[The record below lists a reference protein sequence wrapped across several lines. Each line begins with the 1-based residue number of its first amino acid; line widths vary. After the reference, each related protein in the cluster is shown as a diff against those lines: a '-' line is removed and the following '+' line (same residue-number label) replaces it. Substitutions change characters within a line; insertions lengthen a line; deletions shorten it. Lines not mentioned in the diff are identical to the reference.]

1 MMSTPPVSNIA
12 LWKEGVRQEWTA
24 AAAGWR
30 KWHAQMEVLSRA
42 ATEAIVHAAQ
52 ITPGMHVLDLASG
65 TGDPALS
72 LALAVG
78 PEGAVTATDL
88 VPEMLLAAADHAQHR
103 HVTNIAFQQ
112 ADPETLP
119 FPAQT
124 FDVVTC
130 RMGVML
136 FADVAQAL
144 REIHRVLKPEGRVA
158 FIAQGAVDQNPW
170 QASIMRVLRKY
181 VQMPPPAA
189 GAPHTYRFAQ
199 PGTLA
204 QVLRDAGFRHVHEAS
219 QEVPWPWPGSPEQYW
234 TYRCETGIRF
244 RQYLA
249 SLPVATQASVYKEV
263 LASIG
268 AYYDG
273 QQVNFTAV
281 IVIASGVR

>member
-1 MMSTPPVSNIA
+1 MDGSGGRMAEVARPDGGAQPCGHGGHCA
-12 LWKEGVRQEWTA
+12 RRA
-24 AAAGWR
+24 DHAGDAR
-30 KWHAQMEVLSRA
+30 
-42 ATEAIVHAAQ
+42 
-52 ITPGMHVLDLASG
+52 LDLASG

-88 VPEMLLAAADHAQHR
+88 VPEMLAAAADHAQHR

-130 RMGVML
+130 RMGIML

-158 FIAQGAVDQNPW
+158 FIAQGPVDQNPW

-234 TYRCETGIRF
+234 TYRCETGVRF

-249 SLPVATQASVYKEV
+249 SLPVAAQASVHNEV

-268 AYYDG
+268 EYYDG

-281 IVIASGVR
+281 IVIAPGVRSAATRPRGTGE

>member
-1 MMSTPPVSNIA
+1 
-12 LWKEGVRQEWTA
+12 
-24 AAAGWR
+24 
-30 KWHAQMEVLSRA
+30 
-42 ATEAIVHAAQ
+42 
-52 ITPGMHVLDLASG
+52 
-65 TGDPALS
+65 LS

-78 PEGAVTATDL
+78 PAGSVIATDL
-88 VPEMLLAAADHAQHR
+88 VPEMLTAASDHAQQR

-119 FPAQT
+119 FPAQS

-136 FADVAQAL
+136 FANVAQAL

-158 FIAQGAVDQNPW
+158 FIAQGPLEQNPW
-170 QASIMRVLRKY
+170 QASIMGVLRKY
-181 VQMPPPAA
+181 VQIPPPEA
-189 GAPHTYRFAQ
+189 GAPHAYRFAQ
-199 PGTLA
+199 PGTLS
-204 QVLRDAGFRHVHEAS
+204 QVLRDAGFRHVHETS

-234 TYRCETGIRF
+234 TYRCETGARF
-244 RQYLA
+244 RQYLE
-249 SLPVATQASVYKEV
+249 SLPLAAQASVHNEV

-268 AYYDG
+268 EYYDG

>member
-1 MMSTPPVSNIA
+1 MSTPHVSNTE

-24 AAAGWR
+24 VAAAWR
-30 KWHAQMEVLSRA
+30 KWHPQLERLSRA
-42 ATEAIVHAAQ
+42 ATEALISAAQ
-52 ITPGMHVLDLASG
+52 ITPGRHVLDLASG
-65 TGDPALS
+65 TGEPALS

-78 PEGAVTATDL
+78 PAGSVTATDL
-88 VPEMLLAAADHAQHR
+88 VPEMLAAAADHAQQR
-103 HVTNIAFQQ
+103 HVTNITFQQ

-136 FADVAQAL
+136 FPNVAQAL
-144 REIHRVLKPEGRVA
+144 REISRVLKPAGRIA
-158 FIAQGAVDQNPW
+158 FIAQGPLDQNPW
-170 QASIMRVLRKY
+170 QASIMGVLRKY
-181 VQMPPPAA
+181 VQIPPPEA
-189 GAPHTYRFAQ
+189 GAPHAYRFAK
-199 PGTLA
+199 PGTLS
-204 QVLRDAGFRHVHEAS
+204 QVLRDAGFQHVYEAS

-234 TYRCETGIRF
+234 TYRCETGSRF
-244 RQYLA
+244 PQYLA
-249 SLPVATQASVYKEV
+249 SLPLASQASVHNEV

-268 AYYDG
+268 EYYDG